1 MKKLFA
7 LLLAAVMALSLVA
20 CGGNDT
26 KTDEPSGDQAAEI
39 TSALSLLETVWN
51 DYSDDE
57 KFSVVG
63 GGPDAEQ
70 MVDGAPGVFDLSDR
84 SLAEYHL
91 VLPETAEV
99 DEAASLIHMLN
110 ANTFTAAAYHATG
123 DTAELAQQ
131 LRDNIMQRQW
141 MCGFPDK
148 LVVAEVGDEYVVTVF
163 GADEL
168 VDTFMTHLNGIY
180 GVSAVHTAYDEAI
193 L

>member
-70 MVDGAPGVFDLSDR
+70 MVDGASSEGKFKAKSGRIFLSDG
-84 SLAEYHL
+84 LDY
-91 VLPETAEV
+91 EV
-99 DEAASLIHMLN
+99 DPNVYGIYKVDGSTLTILDYVGEDQNFLGMYPL
-110 ANTFTAAAYHATG
+110 TFTKAG
-123 DTAELAQQ
+123 
-131 LRDNIMQRQW
+131 
-141 MCGFPDK
+141 
-148 LVVAEVGDEYVVTVF
+148 
-163 GADEL
+163 
-168 VDTFMTHLNGIY
+168 
-180 GVSAVHTAYDEAI
+180 
-193 L
+193 

>member
-1 MKKLFA
+1 MKKLIA
-7 LLLAAVMALSLVA
+7 LLLAGVMALSLVA
-20 CGGNDT
+20 CGSSNDT
-26 KTDEPSGDQAAEI
+26 KNDEPAGDQPAEI
-39 TSALSLLETVWN
+39 TSALNLLETVWN

-57 KFSVVG
+57 KFSVIG

-70 MVDGAPGVFDLSDR
+70 MVEDAPGAFDLSDR

-123 DTAELAQQ
+123 DAQALATT
-131 LRDNIMQRQW
+131 LRDAVQANRW

-148 LVVAEVGDEYVVTVF
+148 VAVAVRGEYVAVVF
-163 GADEL
+163 GAEDL
-168 VDTFMTHLNGIY
+168 VDAFASRLNGIF
-180 GVSAVHTAYDEAI
+180 GMELAYDEAVQA
-193 L
+193 

>member
-70 MVDGAPGVFDLSDR
+70 MVDGAPGAFDLSDR

-91 VLPETAEV
+91 VLPETADV

-110 ANTFTAAAYHATG
+110 AKTFTAAAYHATG
-123 DTAELAQQ
+123 DAQALATE
-131 LRDNIMQRQW
+131 LRDAVQANRW

-148 LVVAEVGDEYVVTVF
+148 VVVAVRGEYVAVAF
-163 GADEL
+163 GAEDL
-168 VDTFMTHLNGIY
+168 VDAFAGRLSGIF
-180 GVSAVHTAYDEAI
+180 GMALAYDEAVQA
-193 L
+193 

>member
-39 TSALSLLETVWN
+39 TSALNLLETVWN

-70 MVDGAPGVFDLSDR
+70 MVDGAPGDGGGGRCRVPDPHAERQHLHRRGLSCVR
-84 SLAEYHL
+84 
-91 VLPETAEV
+91 
-99 DEAASLIHMLN
+99 
-110 ANTFTAAAYHATG
+110 
-123 DTAELAQQ
+123 
-131 LRDNIMQRQW
+131 
-141 MCGFPDK
+141 
-148 LVVAEVGDEYVVTVF
+148 
-163 GADEL
+163 
-168 VDTFMTHLNGIY
+168 
-180 GVSAVHTAYDEAI
+180 
-193 L
+193 

>member
-20 CGGNDT
+20 CSGNDT

-63 GGPDAEQ
+63 
-70 MVDGAPGVFDLSDR
+70 GAPGVFDLSDR

-123 DTAELAQQ
+123 DAQALATE
-131 LRDNIMQRQW
+131 LRDA
-141 MCGFPDK
+141 
-148 LVVAEVGDEYVVTVF
+148 VS
-163 GADEL
+163 
-168 VDTFMTHLNGIY
+168 
-180 GVSAVHTAYDEAI
+180 SAVYKRTKRSPII
-193 L
+193 LPMLMEV

>member
-26 KTDEPSGDQAAEI
+26 KTDEPSSDQAAEI
-39 TSALSLLETVWN
+39 TSALNLLETVWN
-51 DYSDDE
+51 DYGEDE
-57 KFSVVG
+57 KFAVVG

-70 MVDGAPGVFDLSDR
+70 MVDGAPGAFDLSDR

-123 DTAELAQQ
+123 DAQALATE
-131 LRDNIMQRQW
+131 LRDAVQANRW

-148 LVVAEVGDEYVVTVF
+148 VVVAVRGEYVAVAF
-163 GADEL
+163 GAEDL
-168 VDTFMTHLNGIY
+168 VDAFAGRLSGIF
-180 GVSAVHTAYDEAI
+180 GMKPVYDEAVQA
-193 L
+193 

>member
-26 KTDEPSGDQAAEI
+26 KNDQPAEI
-39 TSALSLLETVWN
+39 TSALNLLETVWN

-123 DTAELAQQ
+123 DAQALATE
-131 LRDNIMQRQW
+131 LRDAVQANRW

-148 LVVAEVGDEYVVTVF
+148 VVVAVRGEYVAVAF
-163 GADEL
+163 GAEDL
-168 VDTFMTHLNGIY
+168 VDAFAGRLSGIF
-180 GVSAVHTAYDEAI
+180 GMALAYDEAVQA
-193 L
+193 

>member
-1 MKKLFA
+1 MFHEKLFA

-20 CGGNDT
+20 CSGNDT

-123 DTAELAQQ
+123 DAQALATE
-131 LRDNIMQRQW
+131 LRDAVQANRW

-148 LVVAEVGDEYVVTVF
+148 VVVAVRGEYVAVAF
-163 GADEL
+163 GAEDL
-168 VDTFMTHLNGIY
+168 VDAFAGRLSGIF
-180 GVSAVHTAYDEAI
+180 GMALAYDEAVQA
-193 L
+193 